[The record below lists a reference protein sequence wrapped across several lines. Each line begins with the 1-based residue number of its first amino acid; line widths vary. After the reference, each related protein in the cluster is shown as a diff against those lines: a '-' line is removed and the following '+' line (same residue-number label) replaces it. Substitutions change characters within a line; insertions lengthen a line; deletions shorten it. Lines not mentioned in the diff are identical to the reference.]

1 MSIKTIPLTQLTA
14 HPAQTLT
21 ECADNGL
28 PVVVELPDHRL
39 VALQPLP
46 VDAEDSLIDDLIEN
60 NTAFQDLLAK
70 SAASPRRPFLA
81 ATQPE

>member
-1 MSIKTIPLTQLTA
+1 MAIKTIPLSQLTE

-21 ECADNGL
+21 NCADSGD

-46 VDAEDSLIDDLIEN
+46 NNGDDDHLIDDLIAN
-60 NTAFQDLLAK
+60 NAAFRELLAR
-70 SAASPRRPFLA
+70 SAASPCIPF
-81 ATQPE
+81 ATNKP